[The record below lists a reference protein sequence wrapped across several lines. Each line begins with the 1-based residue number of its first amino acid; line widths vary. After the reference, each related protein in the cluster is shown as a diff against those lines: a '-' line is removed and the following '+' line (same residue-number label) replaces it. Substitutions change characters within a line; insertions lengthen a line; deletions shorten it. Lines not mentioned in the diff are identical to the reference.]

1 MEGFLPYSVL
11 REVIFEIQKE
21 TLESMFKNLNSEN
34 LIRELSFVMKTAI
47 YMTGDFII
55 TKGQEGEEMYFIIEG

>member
-1 MEGFLPYSVL
+1 LEGFLPYSVL